1 MSDSSVLPS
10 RWKPIIEQMLDELG
24 ANTVRA
30 QVYWAQQLA
39 FGPVLIHA
47 VALAVRYHAFSQ
59 EELGLIREI
68 VPFALSMLG
77 ALPDGCAG
85 DPVSLQLHARRQA
98 QVLSWGRRR
107 HLVRLAGRLG
117 LATPGLGSDPVPRR
131 FLRPY
136 RLIGWSPS

>member
-1 MSDSSVLPS
+1 M
-10 RWKPIIEQMLDELG
+10 IDEL
-24 ANTVRA
+24 RA
-30 QVYWAQQLA
+30 GSARVQAYWAQQLA

-47 VALAVRYHAFSQ
+47 VALAVRNHTFNQA
-59 EELGLIREI
+59 ELDLIRTI

-85 DPVSLQLHARRQA
+85 DPMSLQLHARRQA

-117 LATPGLGSDPVPRR
+117 LEVQYLMSDQVPRR

-136 RLIGWSPS
+136 RLIGWSPSESQ